1 MNEEN
6 FELLLDVIV
15 AVPEKHFDMKV
26 WKCRTVA
33 CAIGHLCQ
41 DPRAQAKGLSL
52 PVRGNWGATPAYKKF
67 RGYEAVAAFLEIPL
81 SAATYLFMP
90 TSYGQTRPSK
100 SVVIRRIEEWRL
112 SAEARR
118 FAPVE
123 A

>member
-6 FELLLDVIV
+6 FELLLDVLV
-15 AVPEKHFDMKV
+15 AVPERDFDMDV

-52 PVRGNWGATPAYKKF
+52 SVRGNWGALPVYKELCS
-67 RGYEAVAAFLEIPL
+67 YEAVAAFLEIPL

-112 SAEARR
+112 SAEARS
-118 FAPVE
+118 ATPVE